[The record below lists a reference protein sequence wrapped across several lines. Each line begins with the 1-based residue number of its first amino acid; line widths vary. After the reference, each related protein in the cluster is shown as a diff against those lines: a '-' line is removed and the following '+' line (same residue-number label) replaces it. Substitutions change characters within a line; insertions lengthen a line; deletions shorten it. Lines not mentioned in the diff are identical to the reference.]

1 MARYHIAI
9 IFIGGDQPMSAKA
22 EFTIGVE
29 EEYQIINPRTREL
42 ASKSNK
48 LIDANQPDSKC
59 QDLLYE
65 LHRCQVEIA
74 TGICQTLEDVRRE
87 LTQAR
92 RSAIEASQSH
102 GLAIAAAG
110 THPFSKWQNQEV
122 TPKERYRNLDQ
133 VLQQLIREMVIFG
146 CHVHVGIAD
155 REAAVEV
162 VNRARLWLPTLL
174 SLTAN
179 SPFWLGRDTGYH
191 SYRMELW
198 CRLPT
203 AGPPP
208 HFRNYSDY
216 QSFIQQLIDTDIT
229 DEPTKIYWDI
239 RLSERFPTVE
249 FRVADVCGTVDEA
262 VMFAGIVRALAQTC
276 YQDFQTNKPYPEIR
290 SELLKAAMWQ
300 AARYGTQ
307 GELVDFT
314 NLQPIAAV
322 DSIHGLLNYIHPVL
336 EEHGDWQTVSK
347 QVEAILSGGN
357 SAQRQRQV
365 YKTSG
370 DYKAVVDYLV
380 KQTLP
385 SIGYR

>member
-1 MARYHIAI
+1 
-9 IFIGGDQPMSAKA
+9 MSDEAA
-22 EFTIGVE
+22 FTIGVE
-29 EEYQIINPRTREL
+29 EEYQIINPHTREL
-42 ASKSNK
+42 ASRSNK
-48 LIDANQPDSKC
+48 LIDTNHASSQS

-74 TGICQTLEDVRRE
+74 TGICHTLEDVRRE
-87 LTQAR
+87 LVQAR
-92 RSAIEASQSH
+92 RSAMVASQKH

-110 THPFSKWQNQEV
+110 THPFSKWQNQKV
-122 TPKERYRNLDQ
+122 TPKDRYRSLDD
-133 VLQQLIREMVIFG
+133 VLKQLVREMVIFG

-208 HFRNYSDY
+208 HFRNYDDY
-216 QSFIQQLIDTDIT
+216 RDFIQQLITTDIT
-229 DEPTKIYWDI
+229 DDPTKVYWDI

-249 FRVADVCGTVDEA
+249 FRVADICGTVDEA

-276 YQDFQTNKPYPEIR
+276 YRDFQLNRPYPEIR

-307 GELVDFT
+307 GELIDFS
-314 NLQPIAAV
+314 NLQPIAAK
-322 DSIHGLLNYIHPVL
+322 DSIQTLLEYIRPVL
-336 EEHGDWQTVSK
+336 EEHNDWSTVSR
-347 QVEAILSGGN
+347 QVERILTNGN
-357 SAQRQRQV
+357 SAQRQRQI
-365 YKTSG
+365 YQQTG
-370 DYKAVVDYLV
+370 DCKSIVDYLME
-380 KQTLP
+380 QTM
-385 SIGYR
+385 IGTL

>member
-1 MARYHIAI
+1 
-9 IFIGGDQPMSAKA
+9 MSDEAA
-22 EFTIGVE
+22 FTIGVE
-29 EEYQIINPRTREL
+29 EEYQIINPHTREL
-42 ASKSNK
+42 ASRSNK
-48 LIDANQPDSKC
+48 LIDTNHPDSQS

-74 TGICQTLEDVRRE
+74 TGICHTLDDVRRE
-87 LTQAR
+87 LVQAR
-92 RSAIEASQSH
+92 HSAMTASQKH

-110 THPFSKWQNQEV
+110 THPFSKWQNQKV
-122 TPKERYRNLDQ
+122 TPKDRYRNLDE
-133 VLQQLIREMVIFG
+133 VLKQLVREMVIFG

-162 VNRARLWLPTLL
+162 INRARLWLPALL

-208 HFRNYSDY
+208 HFRNYDDY
-216 QSFIQQLIDTDIT
+216 KNFIQQLINTDIT
-229 DEPTKIYWDI
+229 DDPTKIYWDI

-249 FRVADVCGTVDEA
+249 FRVADICGTVDEA

-276 YQDFQTNKPYPEIR
+276 YQDFQANRPYPEIR

-307 GELVDFT
+307 GELIDFE
-314 NLQPIAAV
+314 NLQPIVAT
-322 DSIHGLLNYIHPVL
+322 DSIHSLLDYIRPVL
-336 EEHGDWQTVSK
+336 EKHNDWLTVSQQIK
-347 QVEAILSGGN
+347 HILSAGN
-357 SAQRQRQV
+357 SAQRQRQI
-365 YKTSG
+365 YQQTG
-370 DYKAVVDYLV
+370 DCKAIVDYLIQ
-380 KQTLP
+380 QTMNG
-385 SIGYR
+385 IE

>member
-1 MARYHIAI
+1 
-9 IFIGGDQPMSAKA
+9 MSDEAA
-22 EFTIGVE
+22 FTIGVE
-29 EEYQIINPRTREL
+29 EEYQIINPHTREL
-42 ASKSNK
+42 ASRSNK
-48 LIDANQPDSKC
+48 LIDTNQHDPS

-74 TGICQTLEDVRRE
+74 TGVCSTLEEVRQE

-92 RSAIEASQSH
+92 RSAMEASQKH

-110 THPFSKWQNQEV
+110 THPFSRWQNQKV
-122 TPKERYRNLDQ
+122 TPKDRYRSLDDA
-133 VLQQLIREMVIFG
+133 LRQLIREMVIFG

-162 VNRARLWLPTLL
+162 VNRARTWLPTLL

-179 SPFWLGRDTGYH
+179 SPFWMGRDTGYQ

-208 HFRNYSDY
+208 HFRNYADY
-216 QSFIQQLIDTDIT
+216 RDFIQQLIDTDIT
-229 DEPTKIYWDI
+229 DDPTKIYWDI

-249 FRVADVCGTVDEA
+249 FRVADICGTVDEA

-276 YQDFQTNKPYPEIR
+276 YQDFKANHPYPEIR
-290 SELLKAAMWQ
+290 PELLKAAMWQ

-307 GELVDFT
+307 GELIDFN
-314 NLQPIAAV
+314 NLRPVMAT
-322 DSIHGLLNYIHPVL
+322 DSIHRLMDYIRPAL
-336 EEHGDWQTVSK
+336 EHHNDWHTVGQ
-347 QVEAILSGGN
+347 QVERILTEGN

-365 YKTSG
+365 YETTG
-370 DYKAVVDYLV
+370 DCRAIVDYLV
-380 KQTLP
+380 EQTMSGVSP
-385 SIGYR
+385 

>member
-1 MARYHIAI
+1 
-9 IFIGGDQPMSAKA
+9 MSADA
-22 EFTIGVE
+22 AFTIGVE
-29 EEYQIINPRTREL
+29 EEYQIINPHTRKL

-48 LIDANQPDSKC
+48 LIDANQADSKC

-74 TGICQTLEDVRRE
+74 TGICHTLDDVRRE

-92 RSAIEASQSH
+92 HSAMVASHKH

-110 THPFSKWQNQEV
+110 THPFSKWQNQKV
-122 TPKERYRNLDQ
+122 TPKDRYRSLDH

-174 SLTAN
+174 ALTAN
-179 SPFWLGRDTGYH
+179 SPFWHGRDTGYH

-198 CRLPT
+198 CRMPT

-216 QSFIQQLIDTDIT
+216 QAFIQQLIDTDIT
-229 DEPTKIYWDI
+229 DDATKIYWDI

-276 YQDFQTNKPYPEIR
+276 YQDFQTNKPYPDIR

-307 GELVDFT
+307 GELIDFT
-314 NLQPIAAV
+314 KLQPAKAV
-322 DSIHGLLNYIHPVL
+322 ASIRGLLDYIRPVL
-336 EEHGDWQTVSK
+336 EEHGDWPTVSK
-347 QVEAILSGGN
+347 QVETILSEGN
-357 SAQRQRQV
+357 SAHRQRQI
-365 YKTSG
+365 YQTSG
-370 DYKAVVDYLV
+370 DCKAVVDYLV
-380 KQTLP
+380 KQTLHGV
-385 SIGYR
+385 S

>member
-1 MARYHIAI
+1 
-9 IFIGGDQPMSAKA
+9 
-22 EFTIGVE
+22 
-29 EEYQIINPRTREL
+29 
-42 ASKSNK
+42 
-48 LIDANQPDSKC
+48 
-59 QDLLYE
+59 
-65 LHRCQVEIA
+65 
-74 TGICQTLEDVRRE
+74 
-87 LTQAR
+87 
-92 RSAIEASQSH
+92 
-102 GLAIAAAG
+102 IAAAG
-110 THPFSKWQNQEV
+110 THPFSRWQNQKV
-122 TPKERYRNLDQ
+122 TPKDRYRSLDT
-133 VLQQLIREMVIFG
+133 VLQQLVREMVIFG

-162 VNRARLWLPTLL
+162 VNRARQWLPTLL

-208 HFRNYSDY
+208 HFRNYEDY
-216 QSFIQQLIDTDIT
+216 RAFIQQLIDTDIT

-276 YQDFQTNKPYPEIR
+276 YQDFQDRKACPEIR

-307 GELVDFT
+307 GELIDFT
-314 NLQPIAAV
+314 ALSPTTAK
-322 DSIHGLLNYIHPVL
+322 DSIHTLLAYIRPAL
-336 EEHGDWQTVSK
+336 EEHGDWHQVSQ
-347 QVEAILSGGN
+347 QVEGILTEGN
-357 SAQRQRQV
+357 SAQRQRQI
-365 YKTSG
+365 YQFAG
-370 DYKAVVDYLV
+370 NHQAIVDYLLE
-380 KQTLP
+380 QTLQGVAC
-385 SIGYR
+385 S